1 MTQASHPT
9 FDACRTSASAA
20 LQLLAH
26 QQQWR
31 EQTLKHWQRRLERD
45 RHALEGTLESLH
57 GAQDWND
64 FSAAAQTVW
73 RDYMSASAALWQE
86 GVTDSMQ
93 NAGAWSDTARDMA
106 QHLQA
111 SLESLQRAA
120 VESKTGAALPM
131 HEWMA
136 AFERAMNGA
145 VAQAAGASKAMA
157 HAATTTNAS
166 ASSPA
171 AGGARA
177 SKKQEASADGGQHG
191 R

>member
-20 LQLLAH
+20 LQLLVH

-31 EQTLKHWQRRLERD
+31 EQALKLWQRRLERD

-93 NAGAWSDTARDMA
+93 NAGAWSDAARDMA
-106 QHLQA
+106 QHWQA
-111 SLESLQRAA
+111 SLESLQRVA
-120 VESKTGAALPM
+120 VESKTGAASPM
-131 HEWMA
+131 REWMA

-145 VAQAAGASKAMA
+145 AAQAAGVANTMA
-157 HAATTTNAS
+157 HAANAS
-166 ASSPA
+166 ASGPA

-177 SKKQEASADGGQHG
+177 SKKQEAGADGGQHG